1 VARTIRRTRVRLTV
15 ASAGIFALVAVL
27 GAVAVWLTVN
37 RIEMGAIDASLQSQ
51 AATVTAALNDQNGQV
66 TLSGGDALPTD
77 TPEGVAV
84 GVTLVAGGHAS
95 TTAGPAVGA
104 AESEQLAA
112 AAGARGTSVF
122 SNTSAAGQPLR
133 VLAVPVTGNS
143 DVLVLSR
150 SLTETNR
157 SLLQLAL
164 GLAAVVVVLIAA
176 VALLGYRLA
185 GRALRP
191 VREMAVMAR
200 EISDRDLHRRI
211 DLDLP
216 DDELGQLAA
225 TLNEMLAR
233 LETAFGGLQ
242 RFTADAAHELRAP
255 LTLMRTELETALRRR
270 ARPSL
275 DESEMRSLLEETNRL
290 SRMADQLL
298 LLARADAGE
307 LGVSWT
313 TVDVSDLVE
322 ETADRWR
329 ATAAGQGVEIRAA
342 APDTGALQG
351 DPELLRRLLDNLL
364 SNAVRHT
371 PAGGVVTVAAGLDDG
386 QWLITVADTGT
397 GVPTELRGRLF
408 DRFSRAAG
416 ARGRDQGGAGLGL
429 SLAAAIVA
437 AHGGAI
443 SLRTAAPRGA
453 VFEVRLPIRQASAR
467 MENVAT
473 APG

>member
-1 VARTIRRTRVRLTV
+1 
-15 ASAGIFALVAVL
+15 
-27 GAVAVWLTVN
+27 
-37 RIEMGAIDASLQSQ
+37 
-51 AATVTAALNDQNGQV
+51 
-66 TLSGGDALPTD
+66 
-77 TPEGVAV
+77 
-84 GVTLVAGGHAS
+84 
-95 TTAGPAVGA
+95 
-104 AESEQLAA
+104 
-112 AAGARGTSVF
+112 
-122 SNTSAAGQPLR
+122 
-133 VLAVPVTGNS
+133 
-143 DVLVLSR
+143 
-150 SLTETNR
+150 
-157 SLLQLAL
+157 
-164 GLAAVVVVLIAA
+164 
-176 VALLGYRLA
+176 
-185 GRALRP
+185 
-191 VREMAVMAR
+191 
-200 EISDRDLHRRI
+200 
-211 DLDLP
+211 
-216 DDELGQLAA
+216 
-225 TLNEMLAR
+225 
-233 LETAFGGLQ
+233 
-242 RFTADAAHELRAP
+242 
-255 LTLMRTELETALRRR
+255 
-270 ARPSL
+270 
-275 DESEMRSLLEETNRL
+275 
-290 SRMADQLL
+290 MADQLL